1 MEKDK
6 NSTFHHFL
14 VSGDPEFDQIIKKI
28 REHQSINKPINQLNT
43 KNVSTYQI
51 TQAMN
56 SAIANNQLIATS
68 NTSDYNKKVNALKAV
83 LYDYGNS
90 RWQLTRY
97 AYAKKAA
104 IYRFLD
110 TILNEISNSN
120 VLILLISLRSIYEYI
135 CHLCHLSYKIRNIA
149 SNKLSLNLE
158 DLRNIDNIVHSYTM
172 QTRLDWES
180 AHIGIIKKYE
190 TSSDLQP
197 VNTSSILSSI
207 DYMSKIYDETR
218 NMYEFLCEFAH
229 PNVGGYFVFHTKLEY
244 SSDNRLGPFD
254 VISRTLGL
262 NGPYQGLEDFIIP
275 IKSSFRIL
283 DNLLI
288 EFRQDLKYL
297 VKVERLIESSTR
309 KYTRKEIGLNPYD
322 WNEREPC
329 TCGSGSD
336 LISCCVPRKLWRSL
350 H

>member
-14 VSGDPEFDQIIKKI
+14 VSEDPELEKVIKRI
-28 REHQSINKPINQLNT
+28 REHQSINKPTHQLKT

-51 TQAMN
+51 THAMN
-56 SAIANNQLIATS
+56 SAIADKQLIATL
-68 NTSDYNKKVNALKAV
+68 NNNDYNKKVNALKAV
-83 LYDYGNS
+83 LYDYGNA

-97 AYAKKAA
+97 SYAKKAA

-120 VLILLISLRSIYEYI
+120 VLILFISLRSIYEYI
-135 CHLCHLSYKIRNIA
+135 SHLCHLSSKIRTIVSSKLDLTLDDLNNI
-149 SNKLSLNLE
+149 NNT
-158 DLRNIDNIVHSYTM
+158 VHSYTM

-180 AHIGIIKKYE
+180 AHTGTIKKYE
-190 TSSDLQP
+190 TKPDFQP
-197 VNTSSILSSI
+197 VNSSSILSSI
-207 DYMSKIYDETR
+207 DYMSKIYAETR
-218 NMYEFLCEFAH
+218 GIYEFLCEFAH

-244 SSDNRLGPFD
+244 SSDNKFGPFD
-254 VISRTLGL
+254 VISRTLGI

-275 IKSSFRIL
+275 IKSSFRNL

-288 EFRQDLKYL
+288 EFRQELAYI
-297 VKVERLIESSTR
+297 VKIERLIESSIR

-322 WNEREPC
+322 WNKREPC

-336 LISCCVPRKLWRSL
+336 LISCCVPQKLWRSL